1 MIISAFFINKLN
13 MPPPKK
19 KQATARMDGEEGD
32 VALSKALGSNVVDPA
47 GTRSKREQQGGAQQK
62 QKKGSVKQ
70 VRVHASNIL
79 TFMTPLLRV
88 LTAQTAVQVH
98 QHGQYSPEVQKALS
112 HINDL
117 REGYFAHDPV
127 MAKHMGIMR
136 QGMTPSER

>member
-19 KQATARMDGEEGD
+19 QATARMDGEEGD
-32 VALSKALGSNVVDPA
+32 VALSTALGSNPVVDPA

-70 VRVHASNIL
+70 VRVHPSNIL

-98 QHGQYSPEVQKALS
+98 QHGQYSLEVQKALS